1 MKSSNHQAPSSK
13 ETSSSKLQMLL
24 LSGRLG
30 DWILVFFWSLV
41 LEVRSLLLSWRLDL
55 GVWSFTLQ

>member
-1 MKSSNHQAPSSK
+1 MKSSKHQAPSSK

-41 LEVRSLLLSWRLDL
+41 LEVRSLLLPWRLDL